1 MCNVIKRSFIIFS
14 ALFLPLINGKNKAES
29 YPVES
34 TTKKADLVKTPLI
47 LMATLSFCVFTVL
60 VVCLPLNQEKTV
72 SNGKIVE
79 KYHKDENT
87 RLVHTMVGLHTVLRS
102 VDVPERWVFVL
113 KQRVSKSSRE
123 WRKGEVDVS
132 KEIFDSLE
140 VGDQYL
146 PAEVPSK

>member
-1 MCNVIKRSFIIFS
+1 
-14 ALFLPLINGKNKAES
+14 
-29 YPVES
+29 
-34 TTKKADLVKTPLI
+34 
-47 LMATLSFCVFTVL
+47 
-60 VVCLPLNQEKTV
+60 
-72 SNGKIVE
+72 
-79 KYHKDENT
+79 
-87 RLVHTMVGLHTVLRS
+87 MVGLHTVLRS